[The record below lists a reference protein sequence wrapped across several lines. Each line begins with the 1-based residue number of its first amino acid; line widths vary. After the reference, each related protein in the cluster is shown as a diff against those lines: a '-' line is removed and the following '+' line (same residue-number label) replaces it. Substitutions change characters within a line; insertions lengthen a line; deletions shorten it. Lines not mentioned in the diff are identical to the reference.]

1 MNFNKLAIGK
11 NLIMIL
17 GRAKRCSGLTLLEL
31 MVSVAIIGILAAIAI
46 PAYTTYLE
54 KARIVQVKVDL
65 TYIQRAIEMLEG
77 DTGKWPGPNNAGV
90 TANPEVWDLNS
101 PKGGLVATNGGF
113 PSWNGPYT
121 DSVPKDPWGS
131 DYFFDPDYF
140 IGGIKSVVV
149 GSFGP
154 NGCCPNK
161 YDSDDVYLI
170 LRVQ

>member
-1 MNFNKLAIGK
+1 
-11 NLIMIL
+11 MIL
-17 GRAKRCSGLTLLEL
+17 GRAKRCSGFTLLEL

-46 PAYTTYLE
+46 LAYNTYLE
-54 KARIVQVKVDL
+54 KARTVQANVDL
-65 TYIQRAIEMLEG
+65 RGIQLAIEMLAS
-77 DTGKWPGPNNAGV
+77 DTGKWPGPNNAGA

-113 PSWNGPYT
+113 PGWNGPYT

-140 IGGIKSVVV
+140 IGGIKFVVV

-154 NGCCPNK
+154 NKCCKNK
-161 YDSDDVYLI
+161 YEFDNVYL
-170 LRVQ
+170 LLPVK